1 MIHIVGLHE
10 VDAIWPGIAEGFV
23 EVTKRCGDDLTS
35 GELWQM
41 VRSGGAFLL
50 VIVEGDKLR
59 LSTVVQFQRWA
70 DGPVLRILS
79 MAGEGL
85 ADWGVPL
92 KQYLSEMARKGG
104 AGRIVAEGREGWMR
118 IFDEPRKLRST
129 YVMSVNMEV
138 K

>member
-1 MIHIVGLHE
+1 MNIQIVGLHE
-10 VDAIWPGIAEGFV
+10 IDAVWPLIADGFV
-23 EVTKRCGDDLTS
+23 EVTKRCGDDQTS

-50 VIVEGDKLR
+50 VIIENDKLR

-85 ADWGVPL
+85 GDWGVQL
-92 KQYLSEMARKGG
+92 KDYLSEMARKGG
-104 AGRIVAEGREGWMR
+104 ASRIVAEGREGWAR

-129 YVMSVNMEV
+129 YVMEIN
-138 K
+138 